1 MTVDPQAGRVP
12 EERSGGGVSRPSA
25 ITVRIVGTGLI
36 GASIGLALSRRG
48 FRVLL
53 SDPSPTARALTAD
66 LGGGVVDDDTP
77 CDVVFVAAPPDVA
90 AAVVAEQ
97 LKRWPSAVVAD
108 VASVKQRIVDEVA
121 ASVDADHLRRYVGTH
136 PMAGRERSG
145 AVAARADLF
154 EGRTWVVC
162 PQDGTDPDSVA
173 LVQDLAHATGAA
185 VVTMPADEHDA
196 AVAVVSH
203 LPQLAASAVASQLR
217 ELPDEAIVLSGGGIR
232 DVTRIA
238 ESDPMLWTQILA
250 GNASSVAPVLQRV
263 VAQLNSVAR
272 SLQQL
277 ATDESAAPGSR
288 GEVARLISDGQVGHA
303 RIPGKHGAAPATYA
317 TVIVPIPDE
326 PGAFARLFNDV
337 GDAGINLEDL
347 RMEHGVGAPVGL
359 VELSVLPAVVDRLRD
374 VLEDKGWNVH
384 A

>member
-1 MTVDPQAGRVP
+1 MTVVRV
-12 EERSGGGVSRPSA
+12 
-25 ITVRIVGTGLI
+25 VGTGLI
-36 GASIGLALSRRG
+36 GTSIGLALSHKG

-53 SDPSPTARALTAD
+53 SDPSPTAQALAAD
-66 LGGGVVDDDTP
+66 LGAGAVDDTTAADL
-77 CDVVFVAAPPDVA
+77 VFVAAPPDVA
-90 AAVVAEQ
+90 ARVVADQ
-97 LKRWPSAVVAD
+97 LRQWPDAVVAD
-108 VASVKQRIVDEVA
+108 VASVKQRVADQIRGLVDT
-121 ASVDADHLRRYVGTH
+121 DQLRRYVGSH

-145 AVAARADLF
+145 AVAAQADLF

-162 PQDGTDPDSVA
+162 PQDGTDPAAVG
-173 LVQDLAHATGAA
+173 LVQQVAHDAGAA

-203 LPQLAASAVASQLR
+203 LPQLAASVVAAQLR
-217 ELPDEAIVLSGGGIR
+217 DLPDEAIALSGGGIR

-250 GNASSVAPVLQRV
+250 GNASSVTPVLQRV
-263 VAQLNSVAR
+263 VAQLDAVAR
-272 SLQQL
+272 SLGQL
-277 ATDESAAPGSR
+277 AADDAAASGSR
-288 GEVARLISDGQVGHA
+288 GEVARLISDGQLGHA

-359 VELSVLPAVVDRLRD
+359 VELSVLPAAVDRLRV
-374 VLEDKGWNVH
+374 VLEDKGWSVH
-384 A
+384 E

>member
-1 MTVDPQAGRVP
+1 MSGVVRV
-12 EERSGGGVSRPSA
+12 
-25 ITVRIVGTGLI
+25 VGTGLI
-36 GASIGLALSRRG
+36 GTSIGLALSCKD

-53 SDPSPTARALTAD
+53 SDPSPTAQALAAD
-66 LGGGVVDDDTP
+66 LGAGTVDDTVTP
-77 CDVVFVAAPPDVA
+77 DIVFVAAPPDVA
-90 AAVVAEQ
+90 ARVVAEQ
-97 LKRWPSAVVAD
+97 LQRWPTAVVAD
-108 VASVKQRIVDEVA
+108 VASVKQRVTGEVSA
-121 ASVDADHLRRYVGTH
+121 LVDAEQLRRYVGTH

-145 AVAARADLF
+145 AVAAQADLF

-162 PQDGTDPDSVA
+162 PQEDTDTDAVH
-173 LVQDLAHATGAA
+173 LVQRVAHATGAA

-203 LPQLAASAVASQLR
+203 LPQLAASAVAAQLR
-217 ELPDEAIVLSGGGIR
+217 DLPDEAIALSGGGIR

-250 GNASSVAPVLQRV
+250 GNASSVAPVLQRM
-263 VAQLNSVAR
+263 VAQLDRVAR
-272 SLQQL
+272 SLGQL
-277 ATDESAAPGSR
+277 AVDDATAHGSR
-288 GEVARLISDGQVGHA
+288 GEVARFISEGQLGHA

-317 TVIVPIPDE
+317 TVIVPIPDQ

-359 VELSVLPAVVDRLRD
+359 VELSVLPAVVDRLRE
-374 VLEDKGWNVH
+374 VLEDKGWSVH
-384 A
+384 E

>member
-1 MTVDPQAGRVP
+1 MT
-12 EERSGGGVSRPSA
+12 
-25 ITVRIVGTGLI
+25 IVRIVGTGLI
-36 GASIGLALSRRG
+36 GASIGLALSHKG

-53 SDPSPTARALTAD
+53 SDPSPTARALAAD
-66 LGGGVVDDDTP
+66 LGAGEIDDDAVA
-77 CDVVFVAAPPDVA
+77 DVIFVAAPPDVA
-90 AAVVAEQ
+90 ASVVAEQ
-97 LKRWPSAVVAD
+97 LKQWPSAVVAD
-108 VASVKQRIVDEVA
+108 VASVKQQVA
-121 ASVDADHLRRYVGTH
+121 DAVRAQVSADQLHRYVGSH

-145 AVAARADLF
+145 AVAAQADLF

-162 PQDGTDPDSVA
+162 PQRETDPQAVH
-173 LVQDLAHATGAA
+173 LVQELAHATGSA
-185 VVTMPADEHDA
+185 VETMPADEHDA

-203 LPQLAASAVASQLR
+203 IPQIAASVVAAQLR
-217 ELPDEAIVLSGGGIR
+217 DLPDAAIALSGGGIR

-250 GNASSVAPVLQRV
+250 GNAAAVGPVLDRV
-263 VAQLNSVAR
+263 VDQLSSVAR
-272 SLQQL
+272 SLGRL
-277 ATDESAAPGSR
+277 AADGAAAEGSR
-288 GEVARLISDGQVGHA
+288 GEVARLISDGQLGHA

-347 RMEHGVGAPVGL
+347 RMEHGVGAMVGR

-374 VLEDKGWNVH
+374 VLEDKGWSVH
-384 A
+384 E